1 MTELFRSVK
10 PESTEFPY
18 EAQEDQIAK
27 NFTLV
32 ENEPQNQPIKNRQI
46 LLSLSFFFILFTQ
59 LRNSLCPQVGRFPS
73 LIQSVKFPIYRAV
86 DQVCT
91 RPLPLPLGEVSRSNG
106 EGKLHH
112 RHPYKFRFCGC
123 TAMHVR
129 RERPCVVPWQYRSPY
144 ILVMLGKVG

>member
-18 EAQEDQIAK
+18 EAQEDQIAE

-32 ENEPQNQPIKNRQI
+32 ENEPQNHPIKNRQI

-73 LIQSVKFPIYRAV
+73 LIQSVKFRFIEQLIKSAHAPCLSHWERCREATERV
-86 DQVCT
+86 NCT
-91 RPLPLPLGEVSRSNG
+91 IVTRTNSVFADALPCMFVGNDPVS
-106 EGKLHH
+106 
-112 RHPYKFRFCGC
+112 FRGSIVAR
-123 TAMHVR
+123 T
-129 RERPCVVPWQYRSPY
+129 Y
-144 ILVMLGKVG
+144 